1 MTKGIIK
8 KKIVPTSI
16 KEALEN
22 SILPSLEKEWL
33 LACLLKKSREFI
45 LSHPEKS
52 ISKLILNKFKKLDR
66 QRRQGWP
73 LAYLTG
79 QQEFFGLDFIVNQ
92 QVLIPR
98 PETEMLVEEICQ
110 EARQAKSKS
119 IIVDLG
125 TGSGAIIIST
135 VKELICANTKNSDS
149 QFPNLK
155 FLAIDIS
162 SSALLTAKKN
172 AQRHK
177 VLKKINFRQGDL
189 LKPFLKKLNNE
200 QIIIA
205 ANLPYLT
212 PQQIKNSPSIS
223 HEPRLALDGGPD
235 GLKYY
240 RQLLKQL
247 SGITYK
253 SVTIFMEIDP
263 SQATRIKA
271 LVNRFFKKFS
281 LKILKDL
288 SGQERL
294 IKLKVYKTYV

>member
-1 MTKGIIK
+1 MSKGVIK
-8 KKIVPTSI
+8 KKIVSASI
-16 KEALEN
+16 KGALEN
-22 SILPSLEKEWL
+22 SFLPSLEKEWL
-33 LACLLKKSREFI
+33 LACLLKKPREFI

-52 ISKLILNKFKKLDR
+52 ISKLILNKFKKLDH

-79 QQEFFGLDFIVNQ
+79 QQEFFGLDFIVNRH
-92 QVLIPR
+92 VLIPR

-135 VKELICANTKNSDS
+135 VKELIFPNTKNSGS
-149 QFPNLK
+149 HFPNLK

-162 SSALLTAKKN
+162 PAALLIAKKN

-177 VLKKINFRQGDL
+177 VLKKINFKQSDL
-189 LKPFLKKLNNE
+189 LEYFLNKLNKQ
-200 QIIIA
+200 QIIVA

-223 HEPRLALDGGPD
+223 HEPRLALDGGYD

-240 RQLLKQL
+240 RQLLDQL
-247 SGITYK
+247 TKISYK
-253 SVTIFMEIDP
+253 TAIIFMEIDP
-263 SQATRIKA
+263 SQTIGIKA
-271 LVNRFFKKFS
+271 LINQFFKEFS
-281 LKILKDL
+281 LKIIKDL

-294 IKLKVYKTYV
+294 IRLKI